1 MIPDAAAHGQGSAP
15 GYSQASPSGSL
26 ASSSTVT
33 PPRGT
38 SPLVLG
44 LVGIAGGVCVM
55 VMVAIMSRCC
65 CKQRTPAKTSPSG
78 KSPKRTPIKGR
89 RVKYTR
95 QARTEESADKAV
107 AKGRRESP
115 EEEESEEVSEE
126 ESEEE
131 GQTVP
136 ARHTGTNEQQ
146 EDKCEEEAQTVP
158 QKANVSPGPVNGQSN
173 GEQRIGRAL
182 RSIDCDEIIGVE
194 LSQLSALCV
203 EHAAS
208 APTWTTSTAGAA
220 AERGC
225 GAAIKSREH
234 AT

>member
-1 MIPDAAAHGQGSAP
+1 M
-15 GYSQASPSGSL
+15 
-26 ASSSTVT
+26 
-33 PPRGT
+33 
-38 SPLVLG
+38 LG

-146 EDKCEEEAQTVP
+146 EDKCEEETQTVP

-173 GEQRIGRAL
+173 GEPENGVGEEAELLARVNALIPPEERKRAQSQSS
-182 RSIDCDEIIGVE
+182 RTAAVE
-194 LSQLSALCV
+194 SGD
-203 EHAAS
+203 AS
-208 APTWTTSTAGAA
+208 RCPD
-220 AERGC
+220 R
-225 GAAIKSREH
+225 R
-234 AT
+234 